1 MSYFKEVSHA
11 MTWLSEQKNT
21 IFLGQ
26 SVAYPGNALY
36 RTLGDVPE
44 KKKIEMPVMEDA
56 QMGISIG
63 LALGGNCPITIY
75 PRMDFLI
82 CAMNQLVNHLD
93 KLEEFTHGEY
103 KAKIIIRTCIGSKIP
118 LDPGV
123 QHSSDYTEAL
133 RILLKNITVVKITEP
148 RQVLPAY
155 KEAYYSEKSSLIIE
169 MGELY

>member
-1 MSYFKEVSHA
+1 MDRRIEV
-11 MTWLSEQKNT
+11 
-21 IFLGQ
+21 
-26 SVAYPGNALY
+26 
-36 RTLGDVPE
+36 
-44 KKKIEMPVMEDA
+44 PVFEDT
-56 QMGISIG
+56 QMGMSIG
-63 LALGGNCPITIY
+63 LSLAGYIPVSIF

-103 KAKIIIRTCIGSKIP
+103 KAKIIIRTCVGSKIP

-133 RILLKNITVVKITEP
+133 RVLLCNVDIVKLTEPKQVLSAYQDAYNSERSTVV
-148 RQVLPAY
+148 
-155 KEAYYSEKSSLIIE
+155 IE

>member
-1 MSYFKEVSHA
+1 MSYFKEVTNA
-11 MTWLSEQKNT
+11 MAWLGKQKNT

-36 RTLGDVPE
+36 RTLADVPMS
-44 KKKIEMPVMEDA
+44 KRIEMPVFEDT

-63 LALGGNCPITIY
+63 LALGGNLPISIF

-103 KAKIIIRTCIGSKIP
+103 SAKIIIRTCVGSKIP

-123 QHSSDYTEAL
+123 QHSGDYTWSL
-133 RILLKNITVVKITEP
+133 KMLLNNIDVVKLTEP
-148 RQVLPAY
+148 KQVLPAY
-155 KEAYYSEKSSLIIE
+155 KKAYENEKSTVVVE

>member
-1 MSYFKEVSHA
+1 MFWLGKQKE
-11 MTWLSEQKNT
+11 T
-21 IFLGQ
+21 IFIGQ
-26 SVAYPGNALY
+26 SVVYPGNALF
-36 RTLGDVPE
+36 RTLADVPMR
-44 KKKIEMPVMEDA
+44 KRIEMPVMEDT

-63 LALGGNCPITIY
+63 LALGGNLPISIF

-103 KAKIIIRTCIGSKIP
+103 SAKIIIRTCVGSRIP

-123 QHSSDYTEAL
+123 QHSGDYTEAL
-133 RILLKNITVVKITEP
+133 RGLLRNIDVVKITDP
-148 RQVLPAY
+148 REVLPVYCRAY
-155 KEAYYSEKSSLIIE
+155 NSERSSLIVE

>member
-1 MSYFKEVSHA
+1 
-11 MTWLSEQKNT
+11 MTWLGKKKDT

-36 RTLGDVPE
+36 RTLTDVPMS
-44 KKKIEMPVMEDA
+44 KRIEMPVMEDA

-63 LALGGNCPITIY
+63 LALGGNCPISIF

-82 CAMNQLVNHLD
+82 CAMNQLANHLD

-103 KAKIIIRTCIGSKIP
+103 KAKIIIRTCVGSKIP

-133 RILLKNITVVKITEP
+133 RMVLKNIDVVKITDP

-155 KEAYYSEKSSLIIE
+155 KEAYGSERSTILVE

>member
-1 MSYFKEVSHA
+1 MSYFKEISRA
-11 MTWLSEQKNT
+11 MTWLGEQKDT

-36 RTLGDVPE
+36 RTLADVPMR
-44 KKKIEMPVMEDA
+44 KRIEMPVMEDT

-63 LALGGNCPITIY
+63 LALGGNCPISIF

-103 KAKIIIRTCIGSKIP
+103 SAKIIIRTCVGSKIP

-123 QHSSDYTEAL
+123 QHSGDYTEAL
-133 RILLKNITVVKITEP
+133 RGLLRNISVVKLTEP
-148 RQVLPAY
+148 NQVIPAY
-155 KEAYYSEKSSLIIE
+155 REAYESEKSVIVVE

>member
-1 MSYFKEVSHA
+1 MSYFKEVSSA
-11 MTWLSEQKNT
+11 MTWLGKQKDT

-36 RTLGDVPE
+36 RTLADVPE
-44 KKKIEMPVMEDA
+44 KKKIELPVMEDA

-63 LALGGNCPITIY
+63 LALGGNLPITIF

-103 KAKIIIRTCIGSKIP
+103 KAKVIIRTCIGSKIP

-133 RILLKNITVVKITEP
+133 RGLLGNIDVVKLTDP
-148 RQVLPAY
+148 RDVLPAY
-155 KEAYYSEKSSLIIE
+155 QNAYESEKSTIVVE